1 MHSKITRILFII
13 LTGISINLNSQ
24 KTISRSWTSFTQ
36 SVEVQATKEVKF
48 KLTGN
53 IKVIS
58 DDPNGV
64 AGLWARVD
72 NKNKETGFFDNM
84 MDRPVTSDKWET
96 YLIEGT
102 FDKEAKTLNIGGLCM
117 QNGDFY
123 FDDLKLLIADENGDF
138 VEAPLVNASFEQS
151 TKENPLLGWS
161 SGIAEGE
168 ELKIEE
174 YDPELTEDA
183 TSGNQGVLI
192 KGRGAKPAR
201 PMEIVTEEGY
211 TPQMGILVS
220 MLDALK
226 ERVEGSVKN
235 HSVYELDYLMDEKA
249 NSIGSLIMHLAAAE
263 KLYQVMTFEG
273 RYFNSEEEKVW
284 GPALN
289 LGDSGREQLKNH
301 EIDYY
306 LNLYDEV
313 RSKTK
318 EELAK
323 RDDNWL
329 QEEIPGAGMT
339 NFYGWFHVMEHQSSH
354 LGQILLLQK
363 RIKPEEKPQEIKTP
377 QNIKN

>member
-1 MHSKITRILFII
+1 MQFKTTSLLVLI
-13 LTGISINLNSQ
+13 LTCCSIGLNAQ

-36 SVEVQATKEVKF
+36 SIEVQTATEVKF
-48 KLTGN
+48 KLVGK
-53 IKVIS
+53 IKVVS
-58 DDPNGV
+58 DDPKGT

-84 MDRPVTSDKWET
+84 MDRPVTSDTWET
-96 YLIEGT
+96 YTIEGI
-102 FDKEAKTLNIGGLCM
+102 FDQEARTLNIGGLCM

-138 VEAPLVNASFEQS
+138 KEAPIQNASFEQS
-151 TKENPLLGWS
+151 TAENPLLGWS
-161 SGIAEGE
+161 SGIAEGQQ
-168 ELKIEE
+168 LKIKE
-174 YDPELTEDA
+174 YDPQLTQDA
-183 TSGNQGVLI
+183 TDGSLAILI
-192 KGRGAKPAR
+192 KGRGATPPR
-201 PMEIVTEEGY
+201 PMEIVAEAGY
-211 TPQMGILVS
+211 TPQMGVLVS
-220 MLDALK
+220 MLDAMK
-226 ERVEGSVKN
+226 ERVEGSVRN

-273 RYFNSEEEKVW
+273 RYFNKEEEKIW

-289 LGDSGREQLKNH
+289 LGDDGRESLKGH
-301 EIDYY
+301 DVDYY

-313 RSKTK
+313 RAKTK

-323 RDDNWL
+323 RDDKWL
-329 QEEIPGAGMT
+329 EEEIPGAGMT

-363 RIKPEEKPQEIKTP
+363 RIKPEDVPEEIKPSQT
-377 QNIKN
+377 IKD